1 MFRVK
6 PHSKFALQS
15 VKPGH
20 YDLRYRDLDTGVI
33 QKSVPL
39 EVTQKK
45 TTKGEEYMGW
55 SIGLYGVINGTSR
68 EETIT
73 EREF

>member
-1 MFRVK
+1 
-6 PHSKFALQS
+6 LES

-20 YDLRYRDLDTGVI
+20 YDLRYMDLDTGVI
-33 QKSVPL
+33 QRSVSF
-39 EVTQKK
+39 EVTRKK
-45 TTKGEEYMGW
+45 TPRGEEYMGW
-55 SIGLYGVINGTSR
+55 TIGLYGVINGTSP